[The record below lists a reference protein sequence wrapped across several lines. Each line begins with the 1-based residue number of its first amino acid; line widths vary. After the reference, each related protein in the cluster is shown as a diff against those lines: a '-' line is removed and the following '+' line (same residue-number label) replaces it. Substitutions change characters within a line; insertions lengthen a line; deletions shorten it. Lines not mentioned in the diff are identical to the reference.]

1 MSISDK
7 LKYTSAFCGFVAA
20 ALWFWSAS
28 VSTPKYVRRIDLGHL
43 TDSLDDDVQPAEL
56 DDLQKLTVE
65 LGWQSRLGASAA
77 IAAGLAAGVPSL
89 CNLRRDRGEPVGFA
103 LVNQRTSFITAMG
116 PSDLTAAPTT
126 PYPAQ
131 SLMSP
136 RPRGA
141 AFPLERRSQ
150 CVNLRRSNA
159 SYIASWIKVLKDD
172 KRAIFTAAS
181 HAQRAAD
188 FLHGL
193 QQSASA
199 QADAA

>member
-77 IAAGLAAGVPSL
+77 IAAGLAAGFQA
-89 CNLRRDRGEPVGFA
+89 CA
-103 LVNQRTSFITAMG
+103 TY
-116 PSDLTAAPTT
+116 AA
-126 PYPAQ
+126 
-131 SLMSP
+131 
-136 RPRGA
+136 
-141 AFPLERRSQ
+141 
-150 CVNLRRSNA
+150 
-159 SYIASWIKVLKDD
+159 I
-172 KRAIFTAAS
+172 AAS
-181 HAQRAAD
+181 P
-188 FLHGL
+188 
-193 QQSASA
+193 
-199 QADAA
+199 